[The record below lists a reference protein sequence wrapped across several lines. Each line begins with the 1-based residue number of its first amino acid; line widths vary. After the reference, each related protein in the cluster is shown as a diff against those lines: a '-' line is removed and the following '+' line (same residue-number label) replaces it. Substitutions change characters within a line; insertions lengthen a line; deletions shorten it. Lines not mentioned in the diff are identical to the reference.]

1 MDNMY
6 FSNRGIILTLIL
18 VTSIFTLTSTPE
30 LFAQSQS
37 VTAKSIGFEETT
49 IIEFQN
55 NDNTAEINTFRVWLG
70 SDFNFKSFKT
80 ELGWTGEKTSQGVII
95 FTSSTPLDTGEIVKF
110 GIKTDKPKP
119 GINWK
124 ALTSNDKQL
133 AAGKTLVSEASSTVK
148 SNTKTSSD
156 GIGVLKD
163 STFRLIPEK
172 PSVGSS
178 IRVTGDNFGANTNLD
193 FYISSKKI
201 DSFETDGN
209 GHFMFSSSIP
219 EDLNADRVDFII
231 KDTEGNEK
239 AISLRLGVESDKM
252 ISSETVPLTM
262 SPTPA
267 IVYRGNTVTVTGTGT
282 PGSTVTATIKN
293 ENGEVRTS
301 VAVPVNSDGKWTM
314 DRVIP
319 VDTPF
324 GMYTAEISDGNNI
337 IKRTWI
343 VESSQQIQIEPTK
356 LKFDP
361 GEIITFNGTAKPN
374 VDLEITVED
383 PQGNEF
389 YTDVI
394 TVGATGEVDIS
405 VNTLASDIEGTYVLF
420 TTQGDDTAI
429 ILVGLGELPEV
440 KLVAKTD
447 KLNYSQGGTVM
458 LEIQGPASSTLSLL
472 IADPSDKK
480 KFTDTIVLGPEG
492 RIDYELDLTG
502 YTSGVYTAVISRGNS
517 QINEVFSVGLQTGSG
532 EISVRTTKETYH
544 PGDSILILG
553 ESSKNVLL
561 TLELRD
567 PDGKVIKSKETF
579 TNKDGVFSLESFR
592 IPLDGQIGIWTVHA
606 KSGANFDDAEMT
618 VQGDEDEGIII
629 FVDDVRASPG
639 GKIVT
644 LKGYGA
650 KTSQQVIITVFSEN
664 AEEIT
669 KLTIFSTQE
678 GDFSTI
684 WLADSKTPPGTYT
697 IKVKDAVSEAQTT
710 VVLK

>member
-1 MDNMY
+1 MH
-6 FSNRGIILTLIL
+6 FSNRVIILTLIL
-18 VTSIFTLTSTPE
+18 VTTIFTFTATPE
-30 LFAQSQS
+30 LLAQSQS

-55 NDNTAEINTFRVWLG
+55 NDNTADINTFRVWLG

-80 ELGWTGEKTSQGVII
+80 ERGWTGEKTSQGVII

-119 GINWK
+119 GINWR
-124 ALTSNDKQL
+124 ALANNDQEI
-133 AAGKTLVSEASSTVK
+133 AVGKTLVSDSPPPVKSTV
-148 SNTKTSSD
+148 KTSSD
-156 GIGVLKD
+156 GSGVLKD

-193 FYISSKKI
+193 FYIGTKKLQ
-201 DSFETDGN
+201 SFETDDN
-209 GHFMFSSSIP
+209 GHFIITSAIP
-219 EDLNADRVDFII
+219 EDLSADRVDFKI
-231 KDTEGNEK
+231 KDSEGNEK
-239 AISLRLGVESDKM
+239 TISLRLGVESDKM
-252 ISSETVPLTM
+252 VSSDIVPLTM
-262 SPTPA
+262 SPTPT

-301 VAVPVNSDGKWTM
+301 LAVPVNSDGKWALN
-314 DRVIP
+314 RVVPI
-319 VDTPF
+319 DTPF
-324 GMYTAEISDGNNI
+324 GTYTAEISDGSNI
-337 IKRTWI
+337 IKRTWV
-343 VESSQQIQIEPTK
+343 VESSQQIQINPTQ

-361 GEIITFNGTAKPN
+361 GETITFNGTVKPN
-374 VDLEITVED
+374 VDLEIVVED
-383 PQGNEF
+383 PQGTEF
-389 YTDVI
+389 YTEVM
-394 TVGATGEVDIS
+394 TVGASGEVNIS
-405 VNTLASDIEGTYVLF
+405 VDTIPSDVEGTYVLF
-420 TTQGDDTAI
+420 ATQGDDTAI
-429 ILVGLGELPEV
+429 VLVGLGELPEV

-458 LEIQGPASSTLSLL
+458 IEIQGPPSSTLSLL

-480 KFTDTIVLGPEG
+480 KFSDTIVLGPEG
-492 RIDYELDLTG
+492 RMDYELDLTG
-502 YTSGVYTAVISRGNS
+502 YTSGVYTAVLSRGNS

-532 EISVRTTKETYH
+532 EISVRTTKDTYH

-553 ESSKNVLL
+553 ETSKNVLL

-567 PDGKVIKSKETF
+567 PDGKSVKSKETF
-579 TNKDGVFSLESFR
+579 TNKDGVFSLETFR
-592 IPLDGQIGIWTVHA
+592 IPLDAQVGIWTVHA
-606 KSGANFDDAEMT
+606 KSGANFDDAKLT
-618 VQGDEDEGIII
+618 VQGDADEGIIV
-629 FVDDVRASPG
+629 FVDNIVASPG
-639 GKIVT
+639 GKMVT
-644 LKGYGA
+644 IKGYGA
-650 KTSQQVIITVFSEN
+650 KVSQQVIITVFSEN
-664 AEEIT
+664 AEQIT

-697 IKVKDAVSEAQTT
+697 LKVKDAVNEAQTT